1 MSLPSR
7 YRRNTITRYGNRIAI
22 LSELNE
28 PRTSDACDGAT
39 GHATPMAEREL
50 MERFDMSRP
59 MDQIDNSS
67 TKQLQTEHHGQTSSR
82 RSQSDVRLE
91 NCESQARRD
100 LPTSLTAS
108 QHGPVTLLRLS
119 RPAKRN
125 ALDDAT
131 IAGIESFFSDPPEQ
145 TRAIILHGEGKHFS
159 AGVDLSTVT
168 DVSALASVRRSQS
181 WYRAFDRIEN
191 GRVPVVAVLQGGVIG
206 GGLELAAA
214 AHIRVAER
222 SAFYALPESARGIR
236 WRRRRR
242 GHTAPDRYNSDD

>member
-1 MSLPSR
+1 
-7 YRRNTITRYGNRIAI
+7 
-22 LSELNE
+22 
-28 PRTSDACDGAT
+28 
-39 GHATPMAEREL
+39 
-50 MERFDMSRP
+50 MSRP
-59 MDQIDNSS
+59 MEKIDNSR
-67 TKQLQTEHHGQTSSR
+67 TKPLQTEHHGQMSSG
-82 RSQSDVRLE
+82 RSQSNVCLQPRG
-91 NCESQARRD
+91 D
-100 LPTSLTAS
+100 LPNSLTAS

-119 RPAKRN
+119 RPANRN

-131 IAGIESFFSDPPEQ
+131 IAGIEFFFSDPPQQ
-145 TRAIILHGEGKHFS
+145 TRANILHGEGKHFS
-159 AGVDLSTVT
+159 AGADLSTVT
-168 DVSALASVRRSQS
+168 DASAPVSVRRSQS